1 MERKE
6 YFTAQEAWNKIVAEL
21 SEAPRDLK
29 TVPKKNKDPIW
40 FNASVSGNYIL
51 INKACVKQPSS
62 RLSMPR
68 PISFKE
74 FEKVYGYYFKW
85 KNDEPN
91 ARSKAS
97 SLSQNT
103 SYIFGL
109 IEYFGLSTLHL
120 NHDPAQIT
128 FDW

>member
-6 YFTAQEAWNKIVAEL
+6 YFTAQEAWSKIVAEL

-51 INKACVKQPSS
+51 INKACIKQPSS
-62 RLSMPR
+62 KLSMPR

-74 FEKVYGYYFKW
+74 FEKVYGYYFRW
-85 KNDEPN
+85 RNDEPN
-91 ARSKAS
+91 ARNEAS
-97 SLSQNT
+97 SLSPNT

-109 IEYFGLSTLHL
+109 M
-120 NHDPAQIT
+120 NHFFPDN
-128 FDW
+128 